1 MLNENIVAISTPL
14 SASGVAVIRISG
26 DSPLEIAE
34 KMFEPTGKIK
44 VKDFEPYRMYP
55 GEFDGKTFKDFG
67 LAVYFKAPKSYTGE
81 DVVEYHCHG
90 GVAIVKG
97 LLSRAIELG
106 ARLATRGEFTK
117 RAFLNGKLSLSS
129 AEGLIDMINSE
140 TVSEVTAGYG
150 LYREKLNKKTDVL
163 LGKLT
168 DALAEINADIDFPEE
183 DLETLSRQ
191 KIGEILVSVK
201 KELESMLKTFKTG
214 SKLSGGVKVAIVG
227 KPNAGKSSILNAI
240 VGFDRAIV
248 SDIAGTTRDV
258 VEIATDID
266 GVKFIFSDTAGIRE
280 TGDKIES
287 VGVDLA
293 KRTLLSSDIVLHIID
308 ITDEEIDTDI
318 SSLCGDKPFIT
329 VYNKGDLTSENLG
342 DKFIVSAVTG
352 EGIEELKRLVFD
364 KTLGAKIDLNGE
376 YLTEERHFIAIKNA
390 SEKLTS
396 AITILKS
403 EPLDMAS
410 LDILDAWQALGEIS
424 GRCASEEVI
433 DEIFRKFCVGK

>member
-1 MLNENIVAISTPL
+1 LEEN
-14 SASGVAVIRISG
+14 
-26 DSPLEIAE
+26 D
-34 KMFEPTGKIK
+34 
-44 VKDFEPYRMYP
+44 
-55 GEFDGKTFKDFG
+55 
-67 LAVYFKAPKSYTGE
+67 
-81 DVVEYHCHG
+81 
-90 GVAIVKG
+90 
-97 LLSRAIELG
+97 
-106 ARLATRGEFTK
+106 
-117 RAFLNGKLSLSS
+117 KLS
-129 AEGLIDMINSE
+129 IR
-140 TVSEVTAGYG
+140 GYG
-150 LYREKLNKKTDVL
+150 KY
-163 LGKLT
+163 
-168 DALAEINADIDFPEE
+168 
-183 DLETLSRQ
+183 
-191 KIGEILVSVK
+191 
-201 KELESMLKTFKTG
+201 
-214 SKLSGGVKVAIVG
+214 
-227 KPNAGKSSILNAI
+227 
-240 VGFDRAIV
+240 
-248 SDIAGTTRDV
+248 
-258 VEIATDID
+258 
-266 GVKFIFSDTAGIRE
+266 
-280 TGDKIES
+280 KIES